1 MRRLFACQPTVP
13 FVVTRAIATNSFV
26 SSIEQVQQQLQTAQ
40 DRRTE
45 LLRYGRQLYEVEVLE
60 DLKTAYTPANASKI
74 CYVASLLRIDT
85 TKGQPFTAVLE
96 ACMTAEGEQSMDVAS
111 LARIVHSCLVLRSG
125 QLHEVLFTFIPFLR
139 KKAGTM
145 DAVTTAVLINAY
157 GRSEV
162 HHPGLYKALC
172 DNGATALKDPR
183 VALAHIANVAYA
195 VSRVKFLHPALMLT
209 LRDHALRK
217 AAEASPIISLTILEA
232 FTELHQIDEDL
243 FSAYEQRLLGQLN
256 ELQAPLMASL
266 VSCVVR
272 AGRGKAEV
280 MESLGARTVAL
291 ADTFDAASIAK
302 VTNAYYEAD
311 VASEDVLGALAE
323 RACKVAADF
332 RADEIATV
340 LNALSAFDLFD
351 AELFPLLAS
360 RLVALHRQGGYVS
373 VVDAASILS
382 SFAAVQERND
392 ELIFVCTQLF
402 AAYPGV
408 AMAPSARV
416 NALWA
421 CASLNVH
428 NEAQTRML
436 EELRATPSLMMWESK
451 TDMLPK
457 VKATL
462 EERRQFLAKVYGI
475 TIPSPGSC

>member
-1 MRRLFACQPTVP
+1 MRRRLACWPIAALAVA
-13 FVVTRAIATNSFV
+13 RAITTNSFV

-40 DRRTE
+40 DRRVE
-45 LLRYGRQLYEVEVLE
+45 LLRYGRQLYEVEVLD
-60 DLKTAYTPANASKI
+60 DLKTAYTPAVASKV
-74 CYVASLLRIDT
+74 CYVASQLRIDA
-85 TKGQPFTAVLE
+85 TKGQPYSAVLE
-96 ACMTAEGEQSMDVAS
+96 AAMTAEGEQTMDVAS
-111 LARIVHSCLVLRSG
+111 LARIVHSCLVLRSEH
-125 QLHEVLFTFIPFLR
+125 LHEVLFTFIPFLR
-139 KKAGTM
+139 EKAGAM

-157 GRSEV
+157 GRSGV
-162 HHPGLYKALC
+162 QHPGLYKALC
-172 DNGATALKDPR
+172 DNGATVLKDPR
-183 VALAHIANVAYA
+183 VPLAHIANVAYA

-217 AAEASPIISLTILEA
+217 VTEASPIISLTVLEA
-232 FTELHQIDEDL
+232 FTELRQIDEDL

-256 ELQAPLMASL
+256 ELHAPLMASL

-280 MESLGARTVAL
+280 MESLGARTVAI

-360 RLVALHRQGGYVS
+360 RFVALHRQGGYVD
-373 VVDAASILS
+373 VADAAVILS

-392 ELIFVCTQLF
+392 ELIYVCTQLF

-408 AMAPSARV
+408 AMDPAVRV

-428 NEAQTRML
+428 NEAQTKML
-436 EELRATPSLMMWESK
+436 EEVRATPSLVKWESK
-451 TDMLPK
+451 ADMLPK
-457 VKATL
+457 AKATL
-462 EERRQFLAKVYGI
+462 EERTQFLAKVYGI
-475 TIPSPGSC
+475 TISSSGAR

>member
-1 MRRLFACQPTVP
+1 MRRLIGCQSTAAFAVGRVISTS
-13 FVVTRAIATNSFV
+13 SFV

-45 LLRYGRQLYEVEVLE
+45 LLRYGRQLYEVEVLD
-60 DLKTAYTPANASKI
+60 DLQTAYTPATASKI
-74 CYVASLLRIDT
+74 CHVASLLRIDAA
-85 TKGQPFTAVLE
+85 KGQPFTAVLE
-96 ACMTAEGEQSMDVAS
+96 AAMTAEGEQSMDVAS

-125 QLHEVLFTFIPFLR
+125 HLHEVLFTFIPLLR
-139 KKAGTM
+139 QKSGTM

-162 HHPGLYKALC
+162 HHHGLYKDLC
-172 DNGATALKDPR
+172 DNGAMALKDPR

-217 AAEASPIISLTILEA
+217 VAEASPIISLTILEA
-232 FTELHQIDEDL
+232 FTELRQIDEDL

-302 VTNAYYEAD
+302 VTNAFYEAD

-360 RLVALHRQGGYVS
+360 RLVALHRQGGYVD
-373 VVDAASILS
+373 VADAAIILS

-402 AAYPGV
+402 AACPGV
-408 AMAPSARV
+408 AMDPVARV

-436 EELRATPSLMMWESK
+436 EEVRATPSLVMWEARA
-451 TDMLPK
+451 DMLPK

-462 EERRQFLAKVYGI
+462 KERIQFLTKVYGI
-475 TIPSPGSC
+475 TIPSSSTG

>member
-1 MRRLFACQPTVP
+1 MRRLPACRATPASA
-13 FVVTRAIATNSFV
+13 VTRSITTSSFV
-26 SSIEQVQQQLQTAQ
+26 SSIDKVQQQLQTAQ

-45 LLRYGRQLYEVEVLE
+45 LLRYGRQLYEVEVLD
-60 DLKTAYTPANASKI
+60 DLRSAYTPAAASKI
-74 CYVASLLRIDT
+74 CYVASQLRIDT

-96 ACMTAEGEQSMDVAS
+96 ASMSAEGERVMDIAS

-125 QLHEVLFTFIPFLR
+125 HLYEVLFTFIPLLL
-139 KKAGTM
+139 KNAGTM

-157 GRSEV
+157 GRSGV
-162 HHPGLYKALC
+162 HHSGLYKALC
-172 DNGATALKDPR
+172 DNGSAVLKDPR
-183 VALAHIANVAYA
+183 VSLAHIANVAYA
-195 VSRVKFLHPALMLT
+195 VSRVKYLHPALMLT
-209 LRDHALRK
+209 VRDHALRK
-217 AAEASPIISLTILEA
+217 VGEASPIISLTILDA
-232 FTELHQIDEDL
+232 FTELRQIDEDL
-243 FSAYEQRLLGQLN
+243 FNAYEQRLMGQLN
-256 ELQAPLMASL
+256 ELQAPLMATL

-280 MESLGARTVAL
+280 MESLGARITAL

-302 VTNAYYEAD
+302 AINAYFEAD

-323 RACKVAADF
+323 RACKVSADF

-360 RLVALHRQGGYVS
+360 RLVALHRQGGYVD
-373 VVDAASILS
+373 VADAAIILS

-392 ELIFVCTQLF
+392 ELIYVCTQLF
-402 AAYPGV
+402 AAYPGATMDPV
-408 AMAPSARV
+408 VRV

-428 NEAQTRML
+428 NEAQTKML
-436 EELRATPSLMMWESK
+436 EQARETPSLVMWETK
-451 TDMLPK
+451 ADMPPK

-462 EERRQFLAKVYGI
+462 EERSQFLEKIYGI
-475 TIPSPGSC
+475 KVSSPGSR

>member
-1 MRRLFACQPTVP
+1 MRRLLTCCPAAAFAVARTL
-13 FVVTRAIATNSFV
+13 TTSSFV
-26 SSIEQVQQQLQTAQ
+26 ASIEQVQQQLQTAQ

-45 LLRYGRQLYEVEVLE
+45 LLRYGRQLYEVEVLD
-60 DLKTAYTPANASKI
+60 DLKAAYTPALASKV
-74 CYVASLLRIDT
+74 CYVASQLRIDA

-96 ACMTAEGEQSMDVAS
+96 ASMTAEGEQAMDVAS

-125 QLHEVLFTFIPFLR
+125 NLHEVLFTFIPFLCE
-139 KKAGTM
+139 KAGMM
-145 DAVTTAVLINAY
+145 DAVTTAVVINAY
-157 GRSEV
+157 GRSGV
-162 HHPGLYKALC
+162 HHPRLYKALC
-172 DNGATALKDPR
+172 DNGATVLKDPR

-195 VSRVKFLHPALMLT
+195 VSRVKFLHPTLMLT

-217 AAEASPIISLTILEA
+217 VAEASPIISLTILEA
-232 FTELHQIDEDL
+232 FTELRQIDEDL
-243 FSAYEQRLLGQLN
+243 FSSYEQRLLGQLN

-272 AGRGKAEV
+272 AGRGRAEV
-280 MESLGARTVAL
+280 MESLGVRTTAL

-311 VASEDVLGALAE
+311 IASEDVLGALAE

-340 LNALSAFDLFD
+340 LNALSSFDLFD

-360 RLVALHRQGGYVS
+360 RLVALHRQGGYVD
-373 VVDAASILS
+373 VADAAIILS

-392 ELIFVCTQLF
+392 ELIYVCTQLF
-402 AAYPGV
+402 ATYPGV
-408 AMAPSARV
+408 AMDPAVRV

-428 NEAQTRML
+428 NEAQTNML
-436 EELRATPSLMMWESK
+436 EEARATPSLVMWESK
-451 TDMLPK
+451 PEMLPK
-457 VKATL
+457 TKATL
-462 EERRQFLAKVYGI
+462 KERSQFLTKVYGI
-475 TIPSPGSC
+475 TFPSSSSR